1 MQKAIGKTEY
11 DYGIL
16 AVCSFTQNVRQGIA
30 HIYPQPC
37 FFSAPEF

>member
-1 MQKAIGKTEY
+1 MQKAIGKTEN

-16 AVCSFTQNVRQGIA
+16 AVCSFTRNARQVSPYLSNILA
-30 HIYPQPC
+30 